1 MLRGRILPAFTA
13 KLLGDGRC
21 CSYFADDEQSLEVDP
36 TSSSATNPTPIQTDR
51 QRRSVRSRLTDSGP
65 TGGDVLWR
73 IAKLTF
79 GYKLHF
85 AGGVAFA
92 ATTAIMSL
100 FIPKLLGEGVDQA
113 FTLYEQ
119 GLNSPTEIEALLRN
133 TAVLVLIVAALRGTT
148 GFAQMFLGETLSQR
162 VSNRLRMLYFDK
174 LQVLSFSFHDR
185 VHTGQLMSRGLSDI
199 EGVRMFVQ
207 NGLVQ
212 IVRVFVVII
221 AAGIFM
227 AQIDWQLML
236 LSLSFVPFMVYRSA
250 RMRLQLREMWRKI
263 QDALGDLTTT
273 MQENLAG
280 IRVVRAFSAQN
291 YEEAKFDVT
300 AVEVVELRMGA
311 ARTHARGSGF
321 VSFAFLVS
329 WAIVLWVGGEKVIDG
344 QITIGQL
351 TQFFFYLALLRF
363 PVRMILMIINSTARA
378 SSAGGRIFEIL
389 DIPSEIA
396 DSEESNPI
404 EITGGVVKFDNVSF
418 SYGGA
423 PALQNVSF
431 EARRDHTI
439 GFVGAPGSGKSSITN
454 LIPRFYDPTS
464 GTVTID
470 GTDLKDATV
479 ISIREVIGLVE
490 QDPFLFDGSI
500 RDNIRYG
507 DVNASDEKVIA
518 AAKIAQIHDFIAG
531 LPDGYDT
538 QLGERGVGL
547 SGGQRQRV
555 AIARTLLTDSPIL
568 ILDDSTSSVDAGTD
582 ARIRSAL
589 DELTGGQTTIII
601 AHRLSSLSHADE
613 IIVLDAGKVIERGNH
628 DELLALNGHYKQL
641 WDLQRGH
648 DEEVLD

>member
-1 MLRGRILPAFTA
+1 
-13 KLLGDGRC
+13 
-21 CSYFADDEQSLEVDP
+21 
-36 TSSSATNPTPIQTDR
+36 
-51 QRRSVRSRLTDSGP
+51 
-65 TGGDVLWR
+65 
-73 IAKLTF
+73 
-79 GYKLHF
+79 
-85 AGGVAFA
+85 
-92 ATTAIMSL
+92 MSL

-119 GLNSPTEIEALLRN
+119 GLNTPTEIEALLRN
-133 TAVLVLIVAALRGTT
+133 TAVLVLIVAALRGSS

-236 LSLSFVPFMVYRSA
+236 LSLSFVPFMAYRSA

-263 QDALGDLTTT
+263 QDALGELTTT

-280 IRVVRAFSAQN
+280 IRVVRAFSAQK

-300 AVEVVELRMGA
+300 AVEVVDLRMA
-311 ARTHARGSGF
+311 AATTHARGGGF

-329 WAIVLWVGGEKVIDG
+329 WAIVLWVGGEKVIDQ
-344 QITIGQL
+344 QITIGEL

-363 PVRMILMIINSTARA
+363 PVRMIIMIINSTARA

-389 DIPSEIA
+389 DIPSDIA
-396 DSEESNPI
+396 NSSESKPI
-404 EITGGVVKFDNVSF
+404 EITDGVVKFDNVSF
-418 SYGGA
+418 SYGNI

-431 EARRDHTI
+431 EARRDHTVGI
-439 GFVGAPGSGKSSITN
+439 VGAPGSGKSSITN

-464 GTVTID
+464 GSVTID
-470 GTDLKDATV
+470 GTDLRDATM
-479 ISIREVIGLVE
+479 ISVREAIGLVE

-507 DVNASDEKVIA
+507 DVNASDEHVFA
-518 AAKIAQIHDFIAG
+518 AAKIAQIHDFIAS
-531 LPDGYDT
+531 LPEGYDT
-538 QLGERGVGL
+538 ELGERGVGL

-613 IIVLDAGKVIERGNH
+613 IIVLDSGKVVERGNH

-641 WDLQRGH
+641 WVLQRGH